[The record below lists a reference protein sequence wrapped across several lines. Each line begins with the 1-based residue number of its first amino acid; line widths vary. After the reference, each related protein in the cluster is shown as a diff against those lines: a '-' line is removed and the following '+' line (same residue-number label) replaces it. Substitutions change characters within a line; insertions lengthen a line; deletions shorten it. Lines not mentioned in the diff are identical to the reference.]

1 MHMMTDQNNNLDEI
15 SRQLIAG
22 LVPNA
27 AKAVKFSREF
37 PTYSTPS
44 FAYYHGDAR
53 YNAVMSANSNKIE
66 SMIQNGF
73 DIIDGSV
80 NIMDLHKSKS
90 LEEKFTSVVSAN
102 DRIIDRLNAAMD
114 EEESKN
120 LKKEGISPDKE
131 RITHSFGELDSSRQ
145 SSPLASGRRSSNLPN
160 YVIRPQTLF
169 TVKPDNSPTMFLPIL
184 KSKPNAIAPLEDSQ
198 FVADPLTGDY
208 DHPYFVELSEFE
220 NSLEDYEY
228 TSVEFN
234 SKPPPLDVTPMV
246 FVDTAESFGE
256 MLNDLLTQSEIAV
269 DLEHHS
275 YRTYLGITCLIQIS
289 TRSKDYIV
297 DALKLRDNLEYL
309 NEVFTNPNIV
319 KVLHGSDMDLMWL
332 QRDFGVYMIN
342 LFDTGQASR
351 VLHFARFSLS
361 FLLEMFVGIVP
372 DKSLQ
377 LADWRARPLSEKLIA
392 YARSDTHYLL
402 YVAEKLRAQ
411 LYENGLLMEVLKRSC
426 RLCHRIYKKPRVNP
440 LGYLEKSHGD
450 FCKTLNKRQA
460 YALKHLCLL
469 RDSIG
474 RTEDESN
481 GFVLPNHML
490 HNIAE
495 RLPKEPNGLLA
506 CCNPIPIMV
515 NKYLM
520 DFHKVVMDAREG
532 KHVEKEID
540 EDRVKFEA
548 KIEEGAKFSST
559 TASRSAPHEIPI
571 ADKSISVPHTPTQ
584 KRLQEFNIK
593 PSSYPL
599 YCTQVGGYDG
609 GSNNWYHQ
617 SSPYYPEHKY
627 VVGIANYLA
636 PMQVSN
642 VPNVV
647 IDSENGRQ
655 PDLADF
661 NSIEDPL
668 YKPSETLSTEE
679 LSSPV
684 KLTLAE
690 EVEVASL
697 GAKFAAGRSA
707 QSHAMANLARKRQ
720 QREQQ
725 QNKQQRVGSKLSQP
739 INIPGDDNEED
750 CVENG
755 VVILRD
761 LKIRKP
767 PKGTSQPPLVNS
779 QSVTSDSIDLTVD
792 DEASRAGSGSPES
805 AHRLKIPTNAQR
817 QSSTPSR
824 RGIYRGGRGRGGRNK
839 SFSRCPTTFPS
850 PQAQS

>member
-1 MHMMTDQNNNLDEI
+1 MTDQNDNLDQI
-15 SRQLIAG
+15 SKQLIAG

-27 AKAVKFSREF
+27 AKAVRLSREF
-37 PTYSTPS
+37 PTISTPS
-44 FAYYHGDAR
+44 FAYYRGDPK
-53 YNAVMSANSNKIE
+53 YNAVMNANSNKIE

-73 DIIDGSV
+73 DMIDGNV

-90 LEEKFTSVVSAN
+90 LEEKFTSIVSAN

-114 EEESKN
+114 EEESEGV
-120 LKKEGISPDKE
+120 KKEEVSTNKE
-131 RITHSFGELDSSRQ
+131 RIAHPISELDTSRQ
-145 SSPLASGRRSSNLPN
+145 SSFCSSDRKSLNLPN

-169 TVKPDNSPTMFLPIL
+169 TVKPDNSPTLFLPIL
-184 KSKPNAIAPLEDSQ
+184 KSKPNAIAALEDSQ
-198 FVADPLTGDY
+198 FVADPQTGDY

-220 NSLEDYEY
+220 NSLEDFEY
-228 TSVEFN
+228 VPAEFN
-234 SKPPPLDVTPMV
+234 PKPASLDVTPLV
-246 FVDTAESFGE
+246 FVDSVESLE
-256 MLNDLLTQSEIAV
+256 QMLSDLLTQSEIAV

-289 TRSKDYIV
+289 TRSTDYVV
-297 DALKLRDNLEYL
+297 DALKLRGNLEHL

-377 LADWRARPLSEKLIA
+377 LADWRARPLSEELIT

-411 LYENGLLMEVLKRSC
+411 LDENNLLMEVLKRSC
-426 RLCHRIYKKPRVNP
+426 RLCRRIYKKPRVNP
-440 LGYLEKSHGD
+440 LGYLEKSHGY
-450 FCKTLNKRQA
+450 FCKTLSKRQA

-474 RTEDESN
+474 RSEDESN

-540 EDRVKFEA
+540 EDRAKFEA
-548 KIEEGAKFSST
+548 KIEEGVKFSST
-559 TASRSAPHEIPI
+559 TASHSAPHEKPI
-571 ADKSISVPHTPTQ
+571 ADKSIFVPHTHVQDP
-584 KRLQEFNIK
+584 LQVFNIK
-593 PSSYPL
+593 SSSYPL
-599 YCTQVGGYDG
+599 YCIQECGHNVGW
-609 GSNNWYHQ
+609 NNWYHQ
-617 SSPYYPEHKY
+617 SLPYYPEQKY
-627 VVGIANYLA
+627 VVGLANYLA
-636 PMQVSN
+636 PIQVSN
-642 VPNVV
+642 VV
-647 IDSENGRQ
+647 IDCENIRQ
-655 PDLADF
+655 HKATDF
-661 NSIEDPL
+661 NHIEDPL
-668 YKPSETLSTEE
+668 YKPLEALSTEE
-679 LSSPV
+679 FSPV
-684 KLTLAE
+684 KLTQAE
-690 EVEVASL
+690 EVEVAGL

-707 QSHAMANLARKRQ
+707 QSHAMTNLARKRQ
-720 QREQQ
+720 QRERNQ
-725 QNKQQRVGSKLSQP
+725 QNKQQGASSKFNEP
-739 INIPGDDNEED
+739 INIPDDDNEED
-750 CVENG
+750 CVEND

-761 LKIRKP
+761 LKIKKP
-767 PKGTSQPPLVNS
+767 PKGSSQPSPVNR
-779 QSVTSDSIDLTVD
+779 QSVTPNSIDLTVD
-792 DEASRAGSGSPES
+792 GASSTGSGSPES
-805 AHRLKIPTNAQR
+805 AHRSKIPKTPNNNHR
-817 QSSTPSR
+817 QDSTPSR
-824 RGIYRGGRGRGGRNK
+824 RGAHRGGRGRGGRNK
-839 SFSRCPTTFPS
+839 SFSRSPATFS